1 MKSFTIR
8 KGVALSLTAILAG
21 TLAYGTVH
29 AEGQTAT
36 YQAIDKAA
44 NTDNILSSEFAK
56 EPKKELNE
64 KEKNRK
70 ESIGKKSNA
79 SWIK

>member
-36 YQAIDKAA
+36 YQAIDKAV

-64 KEKNRK
+64 KEKRLQNR
-70 ESIGKKSNA
+70 
-79 SWIK
+79 

>member
-8 KGVALSLTAILAG
+8 KGVALTLIVILAG
-21 TLAYGTVH
+21 TLADGTVH

-44 NTDNILSSEFAK
+44 NIDRFT
-56 EPKKELNE
+56 
-64 KEKNRK
+64 
-70 ESIGKKSNA
+70 
-79 SWIK
+79 